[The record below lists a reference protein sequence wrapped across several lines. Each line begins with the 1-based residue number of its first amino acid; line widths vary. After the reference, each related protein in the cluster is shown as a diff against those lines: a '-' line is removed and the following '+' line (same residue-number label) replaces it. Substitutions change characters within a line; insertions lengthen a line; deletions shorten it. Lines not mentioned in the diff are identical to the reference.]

1 MFDFGGVITSS
12 PFEAFTRY
20 EQAAGL
26 PDGFIRLVNSTD
38 PDGNAW
44 SRLERGQLDVDGFAA
59 AFEAEALRLG
69 QRVDGRAVLG
79 LLGGAV
85 RPAMVEAVR
94 RCTEQFETACLTN
107 NFTLEDA
114 PVPPEV
120 SAIFEL
126 FDVVVESRVVGIR
139 KPEPRFY
146 ELACRMVGVAPDEVV
161 YLDDLGINLKPAR
174 AMGMTTI
181 KVSDP
186 GAALGELSAAT
197 GLTFGE
203 AERADELNTGRR
215 PRPPAPPWPPVVA
228 GRGGE
233 AGRPVGAHAPHS
245 CPRLTPWMGTGA
257 GRWPGAGADRCPPVG
272 AVWTVPAA
280 WSVWPARPAWA
291 AWAAWGPRGAR
302 GRPTPRCP
310 PAVGG

>member
-20 EQAAGL
+20 EQEAGL

-38 PDGNAW
+38 PDSNAW
-44 SRLERGQLDVDGFAA
+44 SHLERGRLDVDGFAA

-69 QRVDGRAVLG
+69 HRVDGREVLG
-79 LLGGAV
+79 LLGGDV

-94 RCTEQFETACLTN
+94 RCTERFETACVTN
-107 NFTLEDA
+107 NFTLEDTPLPA
-114 PVPPEV
+114 EV

-146 ELACRMVGVAPDEVV
+146 ELACQMVGVAPDEVV

-186 GAALGELSAAT
+186 GVALRELSAAT
-197 GLTFGE
+197 GLSFGE
-203 AERADELNTGRR
+203 AGATTG
-215 PRPPAPPWPPVVA
+215 
-228 GRGGE
+228 
-233 AGRPVGAHAPHS
+233 
-245 CPRLTPWMGTGA
+245 
-257 GRWPGAGADRCPPVG
+257 
-272 AVWTVPAA
+272 
-280 WSVWPARPAWA
+280 
-291 AWAAWGPRGAR
+291 
-302 GRPTPRCP
+302 
-310 PAVGG
+310 